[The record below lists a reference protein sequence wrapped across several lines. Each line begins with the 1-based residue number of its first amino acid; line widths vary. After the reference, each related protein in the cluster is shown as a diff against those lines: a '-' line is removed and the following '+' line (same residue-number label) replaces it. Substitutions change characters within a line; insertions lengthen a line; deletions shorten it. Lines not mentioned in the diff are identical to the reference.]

1 METPILARNIV
12 SDTLRNTCT
21 GCTVKI
27 SSHFDSDQ
35 NIIRRVLGS
44 FFHSEEILPPCRN
57 FLTKDEWSP
66 NTLHRS
72 AASTTMT
79 ETRQPRIEAA
89 LEQVDAEIAATD
101 AEANAFKTFGK
112 RLRSMEPDHR
122 AKQTSVAVTGSGA
135 AGVTML
141 ASSNRPVDNSLR
153 RVRTAYRETVMAVPH
168 FETDYDDTLAENVAT
183 EFGEEV
189 ARHVVD
195 GDALMP
201 VLYRALVDAV
211 ETARFERTRF
221 LGLLRTERE
230 SLVSTAH
237 ELNEIEGC
245 ALQLADRLSSPEPD
259 VSPDAFDAEIRELR
273 ERCESLLEARQ
284 QTIHDRFVPALSG
297 VERQSLTRYLYSSSE
312 TRFPALSDIACCLE
326 TVDAQKQSARRRT

>member
-1 METPILARNIV
+1 
-12 SDTLRNTCT
+12 
-21 GCTVKI
+21 
-27 SSHFDSDQ
+27 
-35 NIIRRVLGS
+35 
-44 FFHSEEILPPCRN
+44 
-57 FLTKDEWSP
+57 
-66 NTLHRS
+66 
-72 AASTTMT
+72 MT

-101 AEANAFKTFGK
+101 TEADAFEAFGR
-112 RLRSMEPDHR
+112 RLRSVEPSHG
-122 AKQTSVAVTGSGA
+122 AKQTPVAVTESGT

-141 ASSNRPVDNSLR
+141 ASSTRPVDDGLR
-153 RVRTAYRETVMAVPH
+153 RVRTAYRETVTAVPH
-168 FETDYDDTLAENVAT
+168 FETDYDDTLAENVAA
-183 EFGEEV
+183 EFGEEI
-189 ARHVVD
+189 ARYLVD

-237 ELNEIEGC
+237 ELNDIEWR
-245 ALQLADRLSSPEPD
+245 ALQLADRLSFPEPD
-259 VSPDAFDAEIRELR
+259 VSPDAVDAQIQELR
-273 ERCESLLEARQ
+273 ERCESLSEARQ
-284 QTIHDRFVPALSG
+284 RTIHNRFVPALSG

-326 TVDAQKQSARRRT
+326 TVDAQKQRARRRA